1 MKNKKN
7 IYILA
12 AAVLLVWGILGY
24 RIFSTI
30 KPTINTQQTATTTA
44 QFKPSTLQENTQFTI
59 NTNYRDPFL
68 GELSKKQAIKSKK
81 AQKSIVKTPKI
92 LFPAITYKGLVSG
105 KKNKSQVFLITINGQ
120 QYFFKKNTTHNTVKL
135 IRGTTKE
142 VILTFQR
149 QQQTFQIEK

>member
-30 KPTINTQQTATTTA
+30 KPTVNAQQTTTA
-44 QFKPSTLQENTQFTI
+44 IVQFKATTLQENTQFII

-81 AQKSIVKTPKI
+81 VQKSIAKTPKKP
-92 LFPAITYKGLVSG
+92 FPTTIYKGLVSG

-120 QYFFKKNTTHNTVKL
+120 QYFFKKNISYSQVKL
-135 IRGTTKE
+135 IRGTAKE
-142 VILTFQR
+142 VTLKFQG
-149 QQQTFQIEK
+149 QQQTFPIEK